1 MAIRILLIEPQ
12 RLFREGFRALLR
24 TQPDFEVVGDTGD
37 ATAALSIAAAS
48 SPQIAVIESNIVAH
62 PDFTLLRDLAQL
74 PAPPR
79 IVALEPAPAGRG
91 LLHRV
96 GDGVSGIVCKDDSA
110 DEAFTAIR
118 TIAAGRTYVTP
129 TLLHGAIEEPGR
141 DGPRDA
147 LLLTLTS
154 REQEVLDL
162 VLRGKNTAA
171 IARQLSLSPRT
182 VETHRAH
189 VMRKLGV
196 HSTVDLVRM
205 AARHGILPS

>member
-24 TQPDFEVVGDTGD
+24 TQPDFEVVGDAGD

-48 SPQIAVIESNIVAH
+48 APQVAVIDSAIVAH

-74 PAPPR
+74 PAPPK
-79 IVALEPAPAGRG
+79 IIALEPAPAGRG

-118 TIAAGRTYVTP
+118 TIAAGRTWVTP
-129 TLLHGAIEEPGR
+129 HLLRAANAETHRTDPRDTLLR
-141 DGPRDA
+141 S
-147 LLLTLTS
+147 LTA
-154 REQEVLDL
+154 REQEIFDL
-162 VLRGKNTAA
+162 VLRGRNTAA

-196 HSTVDLVRM
+196 HSMVDLVRI
-205 AARHGILPS
+205 AARHGVLPS